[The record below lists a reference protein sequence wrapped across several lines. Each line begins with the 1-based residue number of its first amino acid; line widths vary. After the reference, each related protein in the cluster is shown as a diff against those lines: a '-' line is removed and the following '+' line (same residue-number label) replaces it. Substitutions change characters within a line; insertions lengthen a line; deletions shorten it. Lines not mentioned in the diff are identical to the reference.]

1 VLLSADLRNRQSTVE
16 ELSDYAHLKL
26 LLSVAVAA
34 NESSI
39 MGAMQST
46 VDAVCEYTG
55 WPVGHGYLLDRGT
68 RGQFVS
74 TTVWNRNVQPEFD
87 PFRAVTEKTRLAL
100 TEGLP
105 GLVVAAGKPV
115 RLMNL
120 ADPHVFP
127 RSKSAVVVGL
137 KFGFG
142 FPVVIGNEILA
153 VLEFFSTSEFQISD
167 DFEKLMSRIGTL
179 LGRAFERQATAEVL
193 RQSEEK
199 YRALADTASDA
210 SLYPGQRLGRDQ
222 GALH

>member
-1 VLLSADLRNRQSTVE
+1 VE

-55 WPVGHGYLLDRGT
+55 WPVGHGYFLNGGQEVSLSQQLFGT
-68 RGQFVS
+68 GVYNPRLIRSGPS
-74 TTVWNRNVQPEFD
+74 P
-87 PFRAVTEKTRLAL
+87 EKTHLAL

-127 RSKSAVVVGL
+127 RSKSAVGVGL
-137 KFGFG
+137 KFGS
-142 FPVVIGNEILA
+142 A
-153 VLEFFSTSEFQISD
+153 FQ
-167 DFEKLMSRIGTL
+167 L
-179 LGRAFERQATAEVL
+179 
-193 RQSEEK
+193 
-199 YRALADTASDA
+199 
-210 SLYPGQRLGRDQ
+210 
-222 GALH
+222 